1 MVCLNNHLAG
11 DCVIPV
17 GRDEILSHF
26 SGIPAVLY
34 TFHKLHPTITC
45 KAFHPGK
52 TGFFFCAAGTH
63 FAWTKFSYVLVSA
76 RPAGMKKLINTLG

>member
-1 MVCLNNHLAG
+1 MVCLNNHLGG

-26 SGIPAVLY
+26 SGIPTVLY

-45 KAFHPGK
+45 KAFHPGR
-52 TGFFFCAAGTH
+52 GSSFM
-63 FAWTKFSYVLVSA
+63 L
-76 RPAGMKKLINTLG
+76 PEPNLLGQNFPMS